1 MPGYFIYCRKSIEA
15 EDRQVLSIESQ
26 VHELREI
33 AAKLKLPVAEIFK
46 ESKSA
51 KEPGRPVFND
61 MMKRLYRGEAAGV
74 ICWKLDRLARNP
86 VDGGSVIWAIKQ
98 HGIKVITPAQTFAR
112 EDDNIILMYIEF
124 GMAQKYVDDLSKNVK
139 RGLKAKIQNGWFP
152 GLAPI
157 GYLNSRVRATGESIL
172 VKDPERF
179 PLVRKMWELMLTGLY
194 TPAEILRIANED
206 WKFKTRQS
214 RKTGGKSIP
223 RAVIYRMFAQPFY
236 YGQFEYPQGSGNFY
250 QGKHEPMIT
259 AAEYDRVQT
268 LLGKKGN
275 PRPQS
280 RREFPFAGLIK
291 CGDCGRMV
299 TAEEKHQVVCS
310 HCNFKFAFRSK
321 KACPRCGTAMED
333 MKNATFPRYSYYH
346 CSKSKNPS
354 CPQKAVSA
362 EMLEKQIDEFLGRI
376 QISEKFKDCAL
387 KYLHELHEK
396 EQANR
401 NEIIQ
406 AQQKA
411 YTNCVRQIDNL
422 VKLKTSPDNVDGSL
436 LLDDEYGK
444 QRGHL
449 LKEKAALEEMLNDA
463 GNRAKQWLELSEN
476 TFEFACTVR
485 ERFTKGDT
493 KTKKAILSTVGSNLI
508 LKDKILS
515 IEARKPFFIIQ
526 NSHLGE
532 KSEIAEIELENTR
545 VTPGSNG
552 LVPIASPGL
561 CGMRDD
567 VRTFYHNTWKNVR
580 DVYHFWRSFCGTISE
595 IFPALGSE
603 ENIDHSKN

>member
-15 EDRQVLSIESQ
+15 EDRQVLSIDSQ
-26 VHELREI
+26 IRELQEV
-33 AAKLKLPVAEIFK
+33 AAKLKVPVAEVLS

-51 KEPGRPVFND
+51 KEPGRPVFNS
-61 MMKRLYRGEAAGV
+61 MMKRLYNGEAAGV

-98 HGIKVITPAQTFAR
+98 HGIRVITPAQTFAR

-139 RGLKAKIQNGWFP
+139 RGLKAKIENGWFP

-157 GYLNSRVRATGESIL
+157 GYLNNTVRTTGQNNLI
-172 VKDPERF
+172 KDPERF
-179 PLVRKMWELMLTGLY
+179 PLVRRMWDLVLTGLH

-214 RKTGGKSIP
+214 RKTGGKAIP
-223 RAVIYRMFAQPFY
+223 RSVIYRMFTQPFY
-236 YGQFEYPQGSGNFY
+236 YGQFEYPRGSGHFY

-259 AAEYDRVQT
+259 EAEYDRVQM
-268 LLGKKGN
+268 LLGKKGK

-280 RREFPFAGLIK
+280 TREFPFVGLIK

-299 TAEEKHQVVCS
+299 TAEEKRQIICS
-310 HCNFKFAFRSK
+310 QCNFKFAHGKRE
-321 KACPRCGTAMED
+321 ACPRCVTPVEN
-333 MKNATFPRYSYYH
+333 MKNPKFPRYSYYH
-346 CSKSKNPS
+346 CSKSKIPR
-354 CPQKAVSA
+354 CTQKVVSGDV
-362 EMLEKQIDEFLGRI
+362 LEAQIDQFLARI
-376 QISEKFKDCAL
+376 QISEKFRDWAL

-396 EQANR
+396 EHATR

-411 YTNCVRQIDNL
+411 YNDCVRRIDNL
-422 VKLKTSPDNVDGSL
+422 VKLKTSPDNGDGNL
-436 LLDDEYGK
+436 LSDDEYGR
-444 QRGHL
+444 QRNHL

-463 GNRAKQWLELSEN
+463 GHRIDQWVKLSER

-485 ERFTKGDT
+485 ERFAKGDA
-493 KTKKAILSTVGSNLI
+493 KTKKEILSTVGSNLI

-515 IEARKPFFIIQ
+515 IEAKKPFFILE
-526 NSHLGE
+526 NSLSD
-532 KSEIAEIELENTR
+532 SESQIAEIELKNIGTAQQ
-545 VTPGSNG
+545 PNG
-552 LVPIASPGL
+552 LPIPSSFGL
-561 CGMRDD
+561 CG
-567 VRTFYHNTWKNVR
+567 
-580 DVYHFWRSFCGTISE
+580 
-595 IFPALGSE
+595 
-603 ENIDHSKN
+603 